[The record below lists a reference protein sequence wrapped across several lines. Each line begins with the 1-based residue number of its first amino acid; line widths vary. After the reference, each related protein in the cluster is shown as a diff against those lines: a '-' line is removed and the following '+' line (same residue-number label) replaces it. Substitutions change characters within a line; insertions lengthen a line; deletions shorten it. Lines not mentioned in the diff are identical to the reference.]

1 MLARPRRHR
10 VETQGLKIH
19 LGAIAVLAQDEEPGE
34 RGGEA
39 GGRRRL
45 RPMTPTP
52 CRFPLPRAIV
62 EHPESFAVHD
72 ATGQALA
79 YVYFE
84 DEKGRREVMKRLT
97 RDEDAP
103 GCDQHRAVAG

>member
-10 VETQGLKIH
+10 VETQGFKIH

-45 RPMTPTP
+45 GPMTPTP
-52 CRFPLPRAIV
+52 CRFPEPLPVPPPARLISRTEPVRSLKCSAELMHRWCDLLILQSSIV
-62 EHPESFAVHD
+62 E
-72 ATGQALA
+72 
-79 YVYFE
+79 
-84 DEKGRREVMKRLT
+84 
-97 RDEDAP
+97 
-103 GCDQHRAVAG
+103 